1 MEEFAYDYYEEQF
14 PLEPRV
20 SSFFG
25 KGVFESTVLNT
36 TDNRYHETDGST
48 YYDSPN
54 KICLRQFF
62 NIMLEPS
69 ALMLNLHFKKPG
81 HTHRHLITCSETNTE
96 DCVLICYVIDESGS

>member
-1 MEEFAYDYYEEQF
+1 MFEEFAYDYYEEQF
-14 PLEPRV
+14 PLGAASEF
-20 SSFFG
+20 FFG
-25 KGVFESTVLNT
+25 RAFLSQPYSTQRT
-36 TDNRYHETDGST
+36 TAITRRMVVHITT
-48 YYDSPN
+48 API

-96 DCVLICYVIDESGS
+96 DCVLICYAN